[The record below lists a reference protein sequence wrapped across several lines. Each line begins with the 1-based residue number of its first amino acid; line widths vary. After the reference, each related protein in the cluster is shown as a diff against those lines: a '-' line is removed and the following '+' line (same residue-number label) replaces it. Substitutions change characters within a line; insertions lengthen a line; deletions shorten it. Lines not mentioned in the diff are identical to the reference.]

1 MQLCQKKCINAISSP
16 FLTLLTIIF
25 ANFETDMPCGSVR
38 RLFLG
43 DNMLT
48 DIKD

>member
-1 MQLCQKKCINAISSP
+1 MNAFSLP
-16 FLTLLTIIF
+16 FLTLLTIIL
-25 ANFETDMPCGSVR
+25 ANFETEMPYGSVR